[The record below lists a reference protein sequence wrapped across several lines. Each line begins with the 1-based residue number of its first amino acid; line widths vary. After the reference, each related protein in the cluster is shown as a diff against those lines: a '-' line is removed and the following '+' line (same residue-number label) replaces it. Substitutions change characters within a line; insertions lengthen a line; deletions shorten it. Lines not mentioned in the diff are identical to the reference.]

1 MVLLYGDSALRS
13 DSWSINTFMP
23 TSWSE
28 SRRDLFS
35 WALLRSVSICLLSPI
50 LSSPLCKVC
59 QITYPVQIAE
69 PGEAL
74 STVWYVERMAHDAS
88 CIYASM
94 SLVITVWPYQIW
106 RFWAC
111 SSVLDDS
118 LQYCI
123 RLWVLLLW
131 LAYAW
136 DHMNHIDLRNSVWI
150 RFHCR
155 VTALG
160 LSTQPRVIS
169 DVIFVLMSYQR
180 YSIFLDVN
188 ELAFDSACPRYCAYR
203 GSSLFQTSF

>member
-1 MVLLYGDSALRS
+1 MSNNISRSNCETWGGFKYCVVRWANGPWCIMYICIYVTGYHRLAISNLAVLSMFIS
-13 DSWSINTFMP
+13 SW
-23 TSWSE
+23 W
-28 SRRDLFS
+28 
-35 WALLRSVSICLLSPI
+35 LSPV
-50 LSSPLCKVC
+50 L
-59 QITYPVQIAE
+59 
-69 PGEAL
+69 
-74 STVWYVERMAHDAS
+74 H
-88 CIYASM
+88 
-94 SLVITVWPYQIW
+94 SLVG
-106 RFWAC
+106 
-111 SSVLDDS
+111 S
-118 LQYCI
+118 
-123 RLWVLLLW
+123 LLW

-203 GSSLFQTSF
+203 GSSIFQTSF